1 MHFFAFNFMILIKIK
16 IFETDNVMQNASKF
30 AIIGEVYIKKIHD
43 CFKWYEGKIDWDFLI
58 FQFGISKNIANFDHF
73 IMHTKPQISVEQ
85 YFYENLSQPSIHTA
99 HIPLWFF
106 TTLFLYKIDTL
117 DQNHG
122 ENSSQARALCSIFTF
137 LLTFSR
143 QIQ

>member
-1 MHFFAFNFMILIKIK
+1 MREKLIE
-16 IFETDNVMQNASKF
+16 IFL
-30 AIIGEVYIKKIHD
+30 Y
-43 CFKWYEGKIDWDFLI
+43 
-58 FQFGISKNIANFDHF
+58 SKNNANFDHF
-73 IMHTKPQISVEQ
+73 IKHTKPQISLEQ

-99 HIPLWFF
+99 HIPIWFF

-122 ENSSQARALCSIFTF
+122 ENSSQASAQCSIFTF
-137 LLTFSR
+137 LLTFFR

>member
-1 MHFFAFNFMILIKIK
+1 
-16 IFETDNVMQNASKF
+16 
-30 AIIGEVYIKKIHD
+30 
-43 CFKWYEGKIDWDFLI
+43 
-58 FQFGISKNIANFDHF
+58 
-73 IMHTKPQISVEQ
+73 MHTKPQISVEQ

-122 ENSSQARALCSIFTF
+122 ENSSQA
-137 LLTFSR
+137 
-143 QIQ
+143 

>member
-1 MHFFAFNFMILIKIK
+1 MREKTDLFFLY
-16 IFETDNVMQNASKF
+16 SKK
-30 AIIGEVYIKKIHD
+30 V
-43 CFKWYEGKIDWDFLI
+43 
-58 FQFGISKNIANFDHF
+58 
-73 IMHTKPQISVEQ
+73 SVER
-85 YFYENLSQPSIHTA
+85 YFYEYLSQPSIHTHTA

-137 LLTFSR
+137 LLTFFR
-143 QIQ
+143 QIL

>member
-1 MHFFAFNFMILIKIK
+1 MIASNDMREKLIE
-16 IFETDNVMQNASKF
+16 IFL
-30 AIIGEVYIKKIHD
+30 Y
-43 CFKWYEGKIDWDFLI
+43 
-58 FQFGISKNIANFDHF
+58 SKNNANFDHF
-73 IMHTKPQISVEQ
+73 IKHTKPQISLEQ

-137 LLTFSR
+137 LLTFFR

>member
-1 MHFFAFNFMILIKIK
+1 
-16 IFETDNVMQNASKF
+16 
-30 AIIGEVYIKKIHD
+30 
-43 CFKWYEGKIDWDFLI
+43 
-58 FQFGISKNIANFDHF
+58 
-73 IMHTKPQISVEQ
+73 MHTKPQISVER

-122 ENSSQARALCSIFTF
+122 ENSSQEEEGVLSGAWTLGPANAVKFRKFF
-137 LLTFSR
+137 LNFESTICKKINLVFYV
-143 QIQ
+143 